1 MDNSDAKYLKRKVK
15 AGSLDVHPT
24 EKALVVNYELEATI
38 LGELGDPMLGERK
51 ECQKII
57 RLKSLNSQTDITAL
71 AKEVINKCKL
81 IHPSK
86 IPEVEQLLYYLQKR
100 KDHHG
105 KSPQQQ
111 QSCST
116 SDETESNSNRS
127 QSASLHRYSPITT
140 EDPGKLQSLAN
151 INDVEDYIELLY
163 EDLPSKVK
171 GSDLLLQLAR
181 NPDNLEELSLNETL
195 LGAISRV
202 LREEWRSSIE
212 LSTNIIYLFFCFS
225 TFSSFHSL
233 VSRYK
238 VGSLVMDILDYE
250 LNRHA
255 QMNEELKRIKRSSS
269 GASIEML
276 EKAEKKFSTLVHK
289 QNQVF
294 RVSVYLLLNLS
305 EDSKTEEKMKKKR
318 IIPMLVILLERDNE
332 ELLILVT
339 SFLKKLSVYRENKDE
354 MSEFGVVEKSAVI
367 FHNDEL
373 FQNHDLIGALL
384 RLLFNLSF
392 DYELRNKMIRAG
404 LLQRIVSL
412 LSDTRHKHTACCL
425 LYHLSFDDKV
435 KSMFTYTDCIPI
447 VMKMILEA
455 DFSTEE
461 LEIMALAINL
471 AANKRNA
478 QLICEGQ
485 GLRVLF
491 QKAFQHQDN
500 LIIKMIRNISQH
512 DGITKNLFIEF
523 VGDIADAVG
532 RATSEEFVVECL
544 GILGNLTIPDLD
556 YERILTEYDLVPWM
570 KKKLDSA
577 IKNDAPFMD
586 DDDLILEIIVFIG
599 TCASDASAA
608 YYLSETEDL
617 IHSVIELL
625 KVKQED
631 DEMVLQ
637 VVYIFYQLCTHE
649 KTRSFIISQT
659 EAVAY
664 LIDLMHDKNAEIQRV
679 CDATLDIISD
689 IDENWADKVK
699 KEKFRFHNAQWLEII
714 QIQEVEEENDSRHNP
729 LFPENGENGGHTHHD
744 HVDEDDEFE
753 ALIVRDTLELDSSDL
768 FLSSGSSEEIQRL
781 NATSSSRPTSSYQR
795 TSTSVGHY

>member
-1 MDNSDAKYLKRKVK
+1 
-15 AGSLDVHPT
+15 
-24 EKALVVNYELEATI
+24 
-38 LGELGDPMLGERK
+38 
-51 ECQKII
+51 
-57 RLKSLNSQTDITAL
+57 
-71 AKEVINKCKL
+71 
-81 IHPSK
+81 
-86 IPEVEQLLYYLQKR
+86 
-100 KDHHG
+100 
-105 KSPQQQ
+105 
-111 QSCST
+111 
-116 SDETESNSNRS
+116 
-127 QSASLHRYSPITT
+127 
-140 EDPGKLQSLAN
+140 
-151 INDVEDYIELLY
+151 
-163 EDLPSKVK
+163 
-171 GSDLLLQLAR
+171 
-181 NPDNLEELSLNETL
+181 
-195 LGAISRV
+195 
-202 LREEWRSSIE
+202 
-212 LSTNIIYLFFCFS
+212 
-225 TFSSFHSL
+225 
-233 VSRYK
+233 
-238 VGSLVMDILDYE
+238 MDILDYE

-276 EKAEKKFSTLVHK
+276 EKAEK
-289 QNQVF
+289 N
-294 RVSVYLLLNLS
+294 

-729 LFPENGENGGHTHHD
+729 LFPENGKKNGGHTHHD

-795 TSTSVGHY
+795 TSTSSTTTTTISPTLSLAEEKTPLYLHDCGYFIWGILRFYFVYSPAFYTFVSLHSSMQVQKMNLLHHHINALKDSKQAARRHLLVDDREPINIIYKGQDETTALLTQLFRKTDVYRPLF